1 VGLDVVKDESGFT
14 ISFKQEGQPEVLRL
28 YGEPIDISHP
38 EELAGQWT
46 HPDRPQRVTLASIAL
61 DGSKSCLKDEILQ
74 LEVLNAQSHDLQRKI
89 AEKKH
94 RIQQLL
100 HDDLRKFRSTIKN
113 CGSLKCIF
121 RTTMH
126 KVPEY
131 AHIVSLHFR
140 HHRPSSQVTVS
151 SQDDAVVEGMRKQG
165 SNAIMYGGA
174 EATAYDSESSQS
186 FSQHDEIDD
195 PSPPMHKGRPSTSV
209 SEYESASGSPSP
221 SHTRPVSATS
231 VPHRNGSDTTPPSPK
246 SHNIVPPSSQFSH
259 KPFHQY
265 KLLKYII
272 ATLFFL
278 IILSILTFLTLRH
291 FNLLCTSP
299 KCRSSRASSREERR
313 TRRAC
318 RRAAHQHAWRK
329 WWSRYRRPTCPNDYE
344 EKRTLILEQEG
355 VLENAMQDEIRGLSL
370 VQGIAAE
377 LVRAEEGRARL
388 YHQANMLP
396 QQHVPTSN
404 AAEQGASSENSPSPT
419 TAPVF
424 RTVDSFSGYP
434 RRPSFAS
441 STNSD
446 HSRPPP
452 SYEQEL
458 EGDIDVVD
466 GFSYSRTFGGG
477 YTEQHTHTFDDGYVY
492 GIGDVDDATPDSS
505 VVDCS
510 PRMSFDTGRSSL
522 TTGKERD

>member
-46 HPDRPQRVTLASIAL
+46 HLDRPQRVTLASIAF

-74 LEVLNAQSHDLQRKI
+74 LDALNAQSHDLQRKI

-94 RIQQLL
+94 RIHQLL
-100 HDDLRKFRSTIKN
+100 RDDLRKFRSTTKK

-121 RTTMH
+121 RTTVH
-126 KVPEY
+126 KFHEY

-140 HHRPSSQVTVS
+140 HHRPSPQVTVS
-151 SQDDAVVEGMRKQG
+151 SKDDAAAEGIRRQG
-165 SNAIMYGGA
+165 SNAIMYHGA
-174 EATAYDSESSQS
+174 EASAYSSESSQS

-195 PSPPMHKGRPSTSV
+195 PSPPVHKGRPSTSV

-221 SHTRPVSATS
+221 SHTPQVSATS
-231 VPHRNGSDTTPPSPK
+231 VPHRNGSDTTLPNPT
-246 SHNIVPPSSQFSH
+246 SHNIVPLSSQFSH
-259 KPFHQY
+259 KLYHQY
-265 KLLKYII
+265 KLLRCII
-272 ATLFFL
+272 ATLLFL

-291 FNLLCTSP
+291 FNLLCASP

-318 RRAAHQHAWRK
+318 RRAARQHAWGK

-355 VLENAMQDEIRGLSL
+355 VLESAMQDEIRDLSL
-370 VQGIAAE
+370 AQEIAAE
-377 LVRAEEGRARL
+377 MVRAEEGRARL
-388 YHQANMLP
+388 YHQANMP
-396 QQHVPTSN
+396 QQQHPLTAN
-404 AAEQGASSENSPSPT
+404 GAEDGATSENLPSPM
-419 TAPVF
+419 TAPAF
-424 RTVDSFSGYP
+424 RTVDSLPGYP
-434 RRPSFAS
+434 RRSSFAS

-446 HSRPPP
+446 SNRPPP

-477 YTEQHTHTFDDGYVY
+477 YTQQHTPTFEVGYGY
-492 GIGDVDDATPDSS
+492 RVDDADDSTPDSS

-522 TTGKERD
+522 MTGKDGD